1 MYGNSMPTMPTL
13 RSWIVADSYWHK
25 VKASRSKKL
34 GPDERSLVKDRQARF
49 AHYAIKRGPDG
60 EYYDLQL
67 YKHASCRLFKPEESG
82 EYKIWYSYTGSQT
95 DKRFFWQTMDFR
107 DKEVTTDG
115 REVKV
120 PLHIVHARMDKWSAK
135 LAFTPDR
142 KLIVDRSW
150 HMPHYR
156 AFMTNETKEQRRQAT
171 KLAEPFINMAIL
183 SMDELKSY
191 DKALSSYGHF
201 DYDWIYHSDV
211 SEEKINEFMS
221 RARRFVERNRRH
233 VYINRQ
239 YVEQPI
245 TPKEL
250 RRILLDDLMTNL
262 YLTKQEGIEP
272 KPMFMDYEDWTP
284 SLKVRRT

>member
-1 MYGNSMPTMPTL
+1 MYGNSMPKMPVMS
-13 RSWIVADSYWHK
+13 SWIRADSYWHNT
-25 VKASRSKKL
+25 KASRSKKL
-34 GPDERSLVKDRQARF
+34 EPDERSLVRDKQAKF
-49 AHYAIKRGPDG
+49 SHYALKRAPEA
-60 EYYDLQL
+60 EYYDVRL
-67 YKHASCRLFKPEESG
+67 YKHNSCRLFKTEPSG
-82 EYKIWYSYTGSQT
+82 EYTVWYSNTGSLT
-95 DKRFFWQTMDFR
+95 DRTFLWGHTPYN
-107 DKEVTTDG
+107 DKVHTTDG

-120 PLHIVHARMDKWSAK
+120 PLYSVHARMDKWSAK
-135 LAFTPDR
+135 LVFSPDHR
-142 KLIVDRSW
+142 LIVDRSW

-233 VYINRQ
+233 VHINWQ

-272 KPMFMDYEDWTP
+272 KPMFMDYEDWTH
-284 SLKVRRT
+284 SLKVRRI